1 MLSLRTAGSTRRH
14 LSTFNPSTVSRLLDH
29 DNHDT
34 RAKLRELFKDPIY
47 RPKYN
52 VPLHE
57 ERELAYKRLK
67 KLCER
72 NIISVKDFRTNPR
85 NIFTTHEIAGMC
97 DGAMATKMTVQFN
110 LFGGTVLKLGTDRHH
125 GAFLDGIDR
134 FENVGCFGLTELG
147 YGNNAVEMETTAT
160 YDAAT
165 EEFVI
170 NTPSTKAQKYW
181 ITNSALHAQFAVVFA
196 RLLTGG
202 KDEGIHGFLVPTRD
216 MATHAVLPGVQIW
229 DMGHKIGVNGV
240 DNGALW
246 FDNVR
251 IPRSNLLNSM
261 SDVAQDG
268 AFSSSVTSKRG
279 RFLVL
284 ADQLLSGRV
293 CIASMCMGG
302 TKITLLNV
310 VRYSSSRLAV
320 GETGKSDTP
329 IMHYQLQQRSIV
341 PLIASTYALK
351 FGLNY
356 VKDRYASQSKD
367 DHTEVL
373 QLCCI
378 IKALVTWNNEQV
390 ATIGRERCGGQ
401 GFLSANRFGE
411 AIAGAHA
418 GITAEGDN
426 RVLTQ
431 KVTKELLTTVKPKD
445 VAQHVV
451 VSKLPGVLK
460 RLALQVPSDVT
471 SADGQLQLFRIREQH
486 LLLGLA
492 SRLHKAKTNKES
504 LFKTWMLNESDAI
517 QAAAV
522 AYGERMVL
530 EKTIEAVRNAEPS
543 DRHTLNS
550 IRALYG
556 LSRLE
561 KDLGWFTVN
570 EILTPS
576 AGSAVIAESQAK
588 CKELGGVAV
597 ELVEGFGIPEHMHHA
612 PIAADWV
619 DYNATQNNGE
629 VL

>member
-97 DGAMATKMTVQFN
+97 DGAMATKMTVFSRYVCNMMDVSSNVRFN
-110 LFGGTVLKLGTDRHH
+110 SISL
-125 GAFLDGIDR
+125 
-134 FENVGCFGLTELG
+134 VG
-147 YGNNAVEMETTAT
+147 
-160 YDAAT
+160 
-165 EEFVI
+165 
-170 NTPSTKAQKYW
+170 PYW

-229 DMGHKIGVNGV
+229 DMGHKV
-240 DNGALW
+240 LY
-246 FDNVR
+246 
-251 IPRSNLLNSM
+251 M

-310 VRYSSSRLAV
+310 VRLAV
-320 GETGKSDTP
+320 GETGKSETP

-341 PLIASTYALK
+341 PLIASTYALN

-356 VKDRYASQSKD
+356 VKD
-367 DHTEVL
+367 
-373 QLCCI
+373 
-378 IKALVTWNNEQV
+378 
-390 ATIGRERCGGQ
+390 
-401 GFLSANRFGE
+401 
-411 AIAGAHA
+411 
-418 GITAEGDN
+418 
-426 RVLTQ
+426 
-431 KVTKELLTTVKPKD
+431 
-445 VAQHVV
+445 
-451 VSKLPGVLK
+451 
-460 RLALQVPSDVT
+460 
-471 SADGQLQLFRIREQH
+471 
-486 LLLGLA
+486 
-492 SRLHKAKTNKES
+492 
-504 LFKTWMLNESDAI
+504 
-517 QAAAV
+517 
-522 AYGERMVL
+522 
-530 EKTIEAVRNAEPS
+530 
-543 DRHTLNS
+543 
-550 IRALYG
+550 
-556 LSRLE
+556 
-561 KDLGWFTVN
+561 
-570 EILTPS
+570 
-576 AGSAVIAESQAK
+576 
-588 CKELGGVAV
+588 
-597 ELVEGFGIPEHMHHA
+597 
-612 PIAADWV
+612 
-619 DYNATQNNGE
+619 
-629 VL
+629 

>member
-1 MLSLRTAGSTRRH
+1 
-14 LSTFNPSTVSRLLDH
+14 
-29 DNHDT
+29 
-34 RAKLRELFKDPIY
+34 AKLRELFKDPIY

-216 MATHAVLPGVQIW
+216 MATHAILPGVQIW

-341 PLIASTYALK
+341 PLIASTYALN

-401 GFLSANRFGE
+401 G
-411 AIAGAHA
+411 
-418 GITAEGDN
+418 
-426 RVLTQ
+426 
-431 KVTKELLTTVKPKD
+431 
-445 VAQHVV
+445 
-451 VSKLPGVLK
+451 
-460 RLALQVPSDVT
+460 
-471 SADGQLQLFRIREQH
+471 
-486 LLLGLA
+486 
-492 SRLHKAKTNKES
+492 
-504 LFKTWMLNESDAI
+504 
-517 QAAAV
+517 
-522 AYGERMVL
+522 
-530 EKTIEAVRNAEPS
+530 
-543 DRHTLNS
+543 
-550 IRALYG
+550 
-556 LSRLE
+556 
-561 KDLGWFTVN
+561 
-570 EILTPS
+570 
-576 AGSAVIAESQAK
+576 
-588 CKELGGVAV
+588 
-597 ELVEGFGIPEHMHHA
+597 
-612 PIAADWV
+612 
-619 DYNATQNNGE
+619 
-629 VL
+629 

>member
-97 DGAMATKMTVQFN
+97 DGAMATKMTVFSRYVCN
-110 LFGGTVLKLGTDRHH
+110 MMDVSSH
-125 GAFLDGIDR
+125 
-134 FENVGCFGLTELG
+134 V
-147 YGNNAVEMETTAT
+147 
-160 YDAAT
+160 
-165 EEFVI
+165 
-170 NTPSTKAQKYW
+170 
-181 ITNSALHAQFAVVFA
+181 

-216 MATHAVLPGVQIW
+216 MATHAILPGVQIW
-229 DMGHKIGVNGV
+229 DMGHKV
-240 DNGALW
+240 LY
-246 FDNVR
+246 
-251 IPRSNLLNSM
+251 M

-310 VRYSSSRLAV
+310 VRLAV
-320 GETGKSDTP
+320 GETGKSETP

-341 PLIASTYALK
+341 PLIASTYALN

-356 VKDRYASQSKD
+356 VKDR
-367 DHTEVL
+367 
-373 QLCCI
+373 
-378 IKALVTWNNEQV
+378 
-390 ATIGRERCGGQ
+390 
-401 GFLSANRFGE
+401 FLSANRFGE

-431 KVTKELLTTVKPKD
+431 KVTKELLTTVKVLSTN

-492 SRLHKAKTNKES
+492 SRLHKAKTDKES
-504 LFKTWMLNESDAI
+504 LFSTWMLNESDAI

-597 ELVEGFGIPEHMHHA
+597 ELVEGY
-612 PIAADWV
+612 V
-619 DYNATQNNGE
+619 DTRNM
-629 VL
+629 

>member
-1 MLSLRTAGSTRRH
+1 MLSSLAASKRRY

-34 RAKLRELFKDPIY
+34 RAKLRELFKDPLY

-52 VPLHE
+52 IPLDQ
-57 ERELAYKRLK
+57 ERELAYQRLK
-67 KLCER
+67 KLCQSG
-72 NIISVKDFRTNPR
+72 IISVKDFRTNPR

-160 YDAAT
+160 YDAAK
-165 EEFVI
+165 EEFII

-181 ITNSALHAQFAVVFA
+181 ITNSALHAQYAVVFA

-216 MATHAVLPGVQIW
+216 LASHEVLPGVKIW

-251 IPRSNLLNSM
+251 IPRGNLLNSM
-261 SDVAQDG
+261 SDVAANGD
-268 AFSSSVTSKRG
+268 FTSSVTSKRG

-302 TKITLLNV
+302 TKITLANV
-310 VRYSSSRLAV
+310 VRYSLSRLAV

-329 IMHYQLQQRSIV
+329 IMKYQLQQRSIV
-341 PLIASTYALK
+341 PLIASTYALN

-356 VKDRYASQSKD
+356 VKDRYCLYAGQSKD

-401 GFLSANRFGE
+401 GYLSANRFGE

-431 KVTKELLTTVKPKD
+431 KVTKELLATV
-445 VAQHVV
+445 
-451 VSKLPGVLK
+451 K

-471 SADGQLQLFRIREQH
+471 SAEGQLRLFRIRENY
-486 LLLGLA
+486 LLHGLA
-492 SRLHKAKTNKES
+492 ARLHKAKTNKES
-504 LFKTWMLNESDAI
+504 LFNTWMLNESDAI

-530 EKTIEAVRNAEPS
+530 EKTVEAVQYAEPS

-570 EILTPS
+570 EILTPA
-576 AGSAVIAESQAK
+576 AGNSVIAESQAK
-588 CKELGGVAV
+588 CKELGAIA
-597 ELVEGFGIPEHMHHA
+597 EDLVEGFGIPEHMHHA
-612 PIAADWV
+612 PIATDWIQ
-619 DYNATQNNGE
+619 YNATQNNGE
-629 VL
+629 I